1 MAKTIDEAQV
11 RHVAK
16 LARLDL
22 TDTEVATFS
31 TQLNAILDYVQKLN
45 KLDTTGI
52 EPLSH
57 CLPVHNVFREDE
69 IKESLDHESALAN
82 APDRDEQF
90 FKVPKILDDESGA

>member
-22 TDTEVATFS
+22 TGDEVATFS
-31 TQLNAILDYVQKLN
+31 AQLSAILDYIQKLN
-45 KLDTTGI
+45 ELDTAGV
-52 EPLSH
+52 EPLAH
-57 CLPVHNVFREDE
+57 CLPVSNVFREDE
-69 IKESLDHESALAN
+69 VKTSLKPEAALAN

-90 FKVPKILDDESGA
+90 FKVPKILDDTSGA